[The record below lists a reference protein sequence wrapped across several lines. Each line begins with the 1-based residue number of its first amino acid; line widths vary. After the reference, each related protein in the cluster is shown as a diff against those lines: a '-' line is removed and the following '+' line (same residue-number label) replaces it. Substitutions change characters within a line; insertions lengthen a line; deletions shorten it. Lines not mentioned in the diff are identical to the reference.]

1 METKEGYAKEATDS
15 FKKKQYDGFENHI
28 QASIENQL
36 PLIIHQRNSENEIID
51 VLKSF
56 QKKYAPNED
65 AIYLHAEVSA
75 IKNALRHIDEKVL
88 AKSTLYICRIKRTG
102 SRNSPFTWGI
112 SKPCT
117 GCQRAI
123 ATFNIKTVVYSEEGV
138 GTYDS
143 L

>member
-1 METKEGYAKEATDS
+1 M
-15 FKKKQYDGFENHI
+15 
-28 QASIENQL
+28 
-36 PLIIHQRNSENEIID
+36 NSSVKILNLLSLMAEDID
-51 VLKSF
+51 VSQTSNRARLAAAIVYRNRIISIGTNQKKSHPF

-102 SRNSPFTWGI
+102 ARNSPFTWGI